1 MTMTMVIMLIKF
13 FVRQEA
19 CFMEEMKITWRLI
32 PVGIFIFLTACDQ
45 QPSISASSTGLMPKR
60 EYDKNVLNAGK
71 KIYAE
76 NCAQCHGEN
85 AQGAPNWH
93 KRNADGTF
101 PPPPLNGSGH
111 AWHHSIAVLTDMIK
125 NGSKPG
131 EGNMPAWKDKL
142 TTEQIDSVIL
152 WFQSLWP
159 DQVYAAWYEQQQRL

>member
-1 MTMTMVIMLIKF
+1 MGK
-13 FVRQEA
+13 
-19 CFMEEMKITWRLI
+19 MKIIWRSM
-32 PVGIFIFLTACDQ
+32 PVSIFVFGFLTACDQ
-45 QPSISASSTGLMPKR
+45 QPSVSASSTGLMPKR
-60 EYDKNVLNAGK
+60 EYDQKVLNVGK
-71 KIYAE
+71 EVYAE

-101 PPPPLNGSGH
+101 PPPPLNGTGH

-142 TTEQIDSVIL
+142 SAEQIDMVIQ